1 MNRVELIAALEE
13 KFPDVAQ
20 SGLATRSQILAVTSY
35 IPQWLNAAKI
45 DRGLYSINDRLTSA
59 TEQKS
64 VNVESMICVSN
75 DVLTSTINVETFDPA
90 SLIPLKDPMFVPFG
104 NYSDIKQI
112 IVSKIFYPVY
122 VYGPTGNGK
131 STMIEQVCA
140 NLKRPVIRVNLNQMT
155 DEDQLIG
162 SKTLE
167 DGNIKIVE
175 GPMLIGMRY
184 GIPVILDEL
193 DAGHSNLLLALNPI
207 LESRPYYFKLKNE
220 IIKPASGF
228 NIFATA
234 NTKGK
239 GSDDGRYI
247 GTNVL
252 NEAFLERFAA
262 TFEQEYPSAKV
273 EFKIITNLM
282 NQLNCV
288 DETFASDLVKWAD
301 AIRRTFDDG
310 GVDENITTRRIVH
323 IVKSFAVFRNKKK
336 AVELCINRFD
346 VNTKS
351 AFLDLFEKVSSGE
364 LQPTENFESNLDGE
378 VAF

>member
-45 DRGLYSINDRLTSA
+45 DRGLYSINGGSTSA
-59 TEQKS
+59 TEQKF

-75 DVLTSTINVETFDPA
+75 DVPTSTINVETFDPA

-104 NYSDIKQI
+104 NYYDIKQI
-112 IVSKIFYPVY
+112 IASKIFYPVY

-175 GPMLIGMRY
+175 GPMLIAMRY
-184 GIPVILDEL
+184 GIPIILDECLEENEEIMVGTL
-193 DAGHSNLLLALNPI
+193 DDCHTIALKDLEIGEKFPIISYNLNTSEFENDI
-207 LESRPYYFKLKNE
+207 G
-220 IIKPASGF
+220 IIVSQSIR
-228 NIFATA
+228 N
-234 NTKGK
+234 
-239 GSDDGRYI
+239 DLYI
-247 GTNVL
+247 
-252 NEAFLERFAA
+252 
-262 TFEQEYPSAKV
+262 V
-273 EFKIITNLM
+273 E
-282 NQLNCV
+282 
-288 DETFASDLVKWAD
+288 
-301 AIRRTFDDG
+301 FDDG
-310 GVDENITTRRIVH
+310 SSITMTGDHPVIVENNQE
-323 IVKSFAVFRNKKK
+323 KSIYNGLSVG
-336 AVELCINRFD
+336 
-346 VNTKS
+346 
-351 AFLDLFEKVSSGE
+351 DLVISLHE
-364 LQPTENFESNLDGE
+364 
-378 VAF
+378 